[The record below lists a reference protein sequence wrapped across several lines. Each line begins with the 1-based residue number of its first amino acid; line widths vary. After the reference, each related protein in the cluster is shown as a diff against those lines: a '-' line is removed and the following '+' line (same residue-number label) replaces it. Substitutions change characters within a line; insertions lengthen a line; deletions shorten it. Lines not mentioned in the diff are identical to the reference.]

1 MAEEQAT
8 TQISEA
14 DSLKLEI
21 AALRGQLKERDTAI
35 AGLEKTMAEKDTGIA
50 VMKQVA
56 EDFKEKFA
64 ITGQALTQAVADYK
78 ELAVTANPGPVAEMI
93 KGDSIQAVKESLL
106 NAKALVERV
115 KQEVGAENSRLRVP
129 AGAPQRTPP
138 DLSGLTP
145 REKIKYGM
153 EG

>member
-8 TQISEA
+8 TPISET

-21 AALRGQLKERDTAI
+21 LTLRGQLKERDGKI
-35 AGLEKTMAEKDTGIA
+35 AGLEKAAAEKDGEINA
-50 VMKQVA
+50 AKQLLDKA
-56 EDFKEKFA
+56 GRDSAGFA
-64 ITGQALTQAVADYK
+64 DQLQRAVAAYQ
-78 ELAVTANPGPVAEMI
+78 ELAQEVNPGPVAEMI
-93 KGDSIQAVKESLL
+93 HGDSIVSIKESMQS
-106 NAKALVERV
+106 ARALVEKV
-115 KQEVGAENSRLRVP
+115 KQEVGAENARLRVP